1 MATIM
6 RGSCLSLPHSSVHH
20 LVNVHLTS
28 SPKIGELGRQPEL
41 KEKRDL
47 WINLFNNRIQTS
59 ELLLFFVILHPLTF
73 VDQPPLDLL
82 LTYHRQ
88 ILPILYSLHTKVYPN
103 CFIMH
108 IRSKE

>member
-1 MATIM
+1 M
-6 RGSCLSLPHSSVHH
+6 HH

-28 SPKIGELGRQPEL
+28 SPKIGEL
-41 KEKRDL
+41 KEKKDL
-47 WINLFNNRIQTS
+47 WINLFNKRIQTS

-88 ILPILYSLHTKVYPN
+88 ILPILYSLHTKLYPN
-103 CFIMH
+103 CFI
-108 IRSKE
+108 IYGQKSELSSVLRYAVPK